1 MRESMAGP
9 SAIPRG
15 CDAFNRKLALVV
27 GQVTDF
33 CVFTATQSDARRAA
47 EAPGAAVVS
56 VGRPEAQAAWRNYC
70 LTRNRNDR

>member
-33 CVFTATQSDARRAA
+33 CVVHDQFQCFAAGAHRCRDSAARR
-47 EAPGAAVVS
+47 
-56 VGRPEAQAAWRNYC
+56 
-70 LTRNRNDR
+70 